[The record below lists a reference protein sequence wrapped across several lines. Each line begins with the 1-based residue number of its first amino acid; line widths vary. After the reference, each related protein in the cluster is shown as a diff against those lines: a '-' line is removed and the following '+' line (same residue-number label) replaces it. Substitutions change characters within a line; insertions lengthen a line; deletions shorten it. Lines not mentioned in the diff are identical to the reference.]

1 MAEKGYNKDTGFR
14 FVNTL
19 SIDSATF
26 NKWDSSPDS
35 TSSVSPSPDSTV
47 KIIKATKTLDSV
59 HDELGKEAIKAKP
72 NDWEDKMIEY
82 TQVGTSPV
90 ESAPLIPDALNTYA
104 KCVVVQRNS
113 RDEGKVP
120 YTIPNNNEVC
130 YIKDC
135 FMGQCVPGL
144 NNLLD
149 QAGASLDNFLKE
161 NTTSLKSPLKGDGG
175 LGQQLMK
182 INPGDKRLEYT
193 AYFNYDLLMFR
204 YIFDNYTPSNKR
216 SGSQTLDNL
225 YKKVNINEPTNE
237 YTSNEIQL
245 INTVN
250 LNYLWAYLMI
260 FCKESVEEDIYLK
273 NMQQVQ
279 LEYITMLKQLSQ
291 IRFDGFMVKGN
302 FITNPI
308 FYYRGI
314 YIKDKY
320 NIIDKN
326 IATFIDN
333 FCNNVYNNM
342 KQTNMLQQTNMF
354 QQQPNNSNLAG
365 NVQYTTTQSMAA
377 KAICSF
383 LGKIKS
389 VVCRNAN
396 SKNPEQNACMKEIT
410 QLLNNGITTTANK
423 KHAASGWS
431 ILKFSGDTSH
441 VVFGEIMEWVKNY
454 YGKPFEIVYLLS
466 ERPLAGRLLSV
477 GKTIMMKSTNVFMKS
492 FTGKGSE
499 NKDNHYAAFY
509 ISFDK
514 SISYRNIIDGLI
526 NKVSK
531 VFNNQG
537 IYNRAFNN
545 DYRKMVFTTDPTT
558 LDTFLKKAEYLSP
571 KFEGNPTSDNI
582 TDEKLLELNT
592 YITNPEVV
600 KFLQA
605 YEIDELTNK
614 LDKIPNEFTIVG
626 ETLIGKRL
634 LGVRINST
642 SNWTLLINELYK
654 RERDINYTN
663 DFLKQYDNIRKI
675 MSISNLLIDK
685 IDIDPNL
692 ENILNNKFIEYKNNA
707 GFLAIFNKMVNKF
720 SDSLKLNRFEDERIA
735 DWLNNKKGT
744 SQKIP
749 GSIELIIQDLK
760 LFIDDCLRIN
770 NGLTEAKINI
780 TGGSGSSKRG
790 RGYVQDPMEVDPDS
804 DIVEGNIEDS
814 SSKKQRTGTVQYTET
829 EAIEDSKEFIE
840 EFENTLKQSMIA
852 YNNDNNDETIDY
864 TEFQEMVDTYVLW
877 RGNNYPEF
885 ENISVQTIVNNANI
899 YNVLADRFLLLS
911 GLVTENSELEETVKE
926 HFDFIIQSYKIA
938 RFEENTLPST
948 DSEQSFNV
956 ILSQIQPIIETELQ
970 TTTVINNITQLTN
983 NLNNKRIK
991 GIFKEKLNELYPS
1004 FSDDFDDW
1012 LNTLKGEFNSPV
1024 TSIIFANNNLQQNL
1038 TNLMNYIQ
1046 TYNIIVSKHQ
1056 LLQPY
1061 IDSDR
1066 DIRTTILGRLV
1077 QLSSNIQARGG
1088 KKTKKRRKIS
1098 RKKKG
1103 HKKTK
1108 KRRTIKKNRKN

>member
-1 MAEKGYNKDTGFR
+1 MAEKGYNTTTGFK

-35 TSSVSPSPDSTV
+35 TSSVSPSPDLTV

-104 KCVVVQRNS
+104 KCVVVQPNS
-113 RDEGKVP
+113 SDEGKVP

-175 LGQQLMK
+175 LGQQLMT
-182 INPGDKRLEYT
+182 IDREDKRLEYT

-204 YIFDNYTPSNKR
+204 YIFDNYAPSNKI
-216 SGSQTLDNL
+216 SGSPTLNDL
-225 YKKVNINEPTNE
+225 YNKVNINDPNNK

-273 NMQQVQ
+273 KPEKQQVQ

-308 FYYRGI
+308 FYYRGTN
-314 YIKDKY
+314 KF
-320 NIIDKN
+320 NIIDRTT
-326 IATFIDN
+326 ATFIDN
-333 FCNNVYNNM
+333 FCNTVYGKM
-342 KQTNMLQQTNMF
+342 KGTTKFDL
-354 QQQPNNSNLAG
+354 QPNNSKLAG

-410 QLLNNGITTTANK
+410 QLLNNEITTTANK

-454 YGKPFEIVYLLS
+454 YEKPFEIVYLLS

-537 IYNRAFNN
+537 IYERAFNN
-545 DYRKMVFTTDPTT
+545 EYRKMVFTTDPTN
-558 LDTFLKKAEYLSP
+558 LNEFPEKANYLPP

-614 LDKIPNEFTIVG
+614 LDPVQIPNEFTIVG

-685 IDIDPNL
+685 IDIDPDL

-770 NGLTEAKINI
+770 NGLTAAKINI
-780 TGGSGSSKRG
+780 TGGSGKREREKE
-790 RGYVQDPMEVDPDS
+790 RGDGTKPNSMEEDS
-804 DIVEGNIEDS
+804 DSEEDMVES
-814 SSKKQRTGTVQYTET
+814 SSKKQRTGTVQYTEI
-829 EAIEDSKEFIE
+829 EAIEDSKEFIK

-852 YNNDNNDETIDY
+852 YNNDETIDY
-864 TEFQEMVDTYVLW
+864 TEFQEMVDTYVVW

-885 ENISVQTIVNNANI
+885 ENISVQTIINNANI

-911 GLVTENSELEETVKE
+911 GLVTENSELEKTVKE
-926 HFDFIIQSYKIA
+926 HFDFIIQSYIIA
-938 RFEENTLPST
+938 KFNKNTLPST

-956 ILSQIQPIIETELQ
+956 ILSQIRPIIETELQ
-970 TTTVINNITQLTN
+970 TENVYRNINQLKE
-983 NLNNKRIK
+983 NLGDQILKNAFTIK
-991 GIFKEKLNELYPS
+991 LKELYPS
-1004 FSDDFDDW
+1004 FSNDFDNW
-1012 LNTLKGEFNSPV
+1012 LNTLKVEFNRPV
-1024 TSIIFANNNLQQNL
+1024 TSIRFVNNLQQNL

-1046 TYNIIVSKHQ
+1046 TYNNIVSKHQ

-1061 IDSDR
+1061 KESENSV
-1066 DIRTTILGRLV
+1066 RTTILGRLV
-1077 QLSSNIQARGG
+1077 QLSNTLKAGPKGG